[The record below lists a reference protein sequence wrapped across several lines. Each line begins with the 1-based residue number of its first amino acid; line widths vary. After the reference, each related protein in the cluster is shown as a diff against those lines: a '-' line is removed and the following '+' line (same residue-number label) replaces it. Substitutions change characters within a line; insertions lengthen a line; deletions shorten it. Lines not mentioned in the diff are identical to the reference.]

1 MNTMNTEPTGE
12 RLEVTDLSEN
22 TSEHLHRYALART
35 LCSNKNVLDIACGE
49 GYGSNLLAESAGAV
63 SGVDLD
69 NDVVNT
75 ASKKYKRANLS
86 FKQGDATKI
95 PFDNAVFDVVV
106 SFETLE
112 HHDKHLEMMVEV
124 KRVLKP
130 GGILIISTP
139 DKLIYSDKKKYANPF
154 HIKEL
159 YKEEFRSL
167 LKGYFY
173 HVTILKQRF
182 YSGSLV
188 VPEGDLGGAMTAFE
202 GGFSSVN
209 SITDIE
215 SEYLIAIASDSIV
228 AISGTSLFIDND
240 FAKKKILDFQQQSI
254 RYKVG
259 KAVLSPG
266 RILKELF
273 GAKRR

>member
-1 MNTMNTEPTGE
+1 MNAEPTGE

-22 TSEHLHRYALART
+22 TSEHLHRYAFART
-35 LCSNKNVLDIACGE
+35 LCENKNVLDIACGE
-49 GYGSNLLAESAGAV
+49 GYGSNLLAASAGAV

-69 NDVVNT
+69 NDVVIAAT
-75 ASKKYKRANLS
+75 QKYKRPNLA

-95 PFDNAVFDVVV
+95 PFNDAVFDVVV

-112 HHDKHLEMMVEV
+112 HHDKHQEMIFEV
-124 KRVLKP
+124 KRVLRP
-130 GGILIISTP
+130 GGILVISTP
-139 DKLIYSDKKKYANPF
+139 DKLIYSDRKKYANPF
-154 HIKEL
+154 HVKEL
-159 YKEEFRSL
+159 YKEQFRSL
-167 LKGYFY
+167 LKSYFH

-202 GGFSSVN
+202 GNFVSVK

-228 AISGTSLFIDND
+228 EVSGTSLFIDND